1 MSWASPFP
9 LKIAISHAWIWTSIQ
24 YMVPC
29 AYLSPQPKQHLDW
42 FSVFAQLTAQSPYS
56 LQWAVPSPPP
66 QNCPFAWW
74 TAHLPALMHSHWI
87 FCANGHILK
96 SDTDTRELKEQGQ
109 EKDPQ
114 DELKT
119 RKTAEQQKTSAEN

>member
-1 MSWASPFP
+1 
-9 LKIAISHAWIWTSIQ
+9 
-24 YMVPC
+24 
-29 AYLSPQPKQHLDW
+29 
-42 FSVFAQLTAQSPYS
+42 
-56 LQWAVPSPPP
+56 
-66 QNCPFAWW
+66 
-74 TAHLPALMHSHWI
+74 MHSHWI